1 MSWGLNSFQKP
12 WEVFQLWQPLKA
24 PTLPAQSAEGPLV
37 KTTDSFSGN
46 NHICVLTVHVLGE
59 VLSLVT
65 LFSLEQGLKGLI
77 LK

>member
-1 MSWGLNSFQKP
+1 M
-12 WEVFQLWQPLKA
+12 FQLWQLLKA
-24 PTLPAQSAEGPLV
+24 PTLPAQSAEGHFV

-46 NHICVLTVHVLGE
+46 NHISVLTVHVLGE

-65 LFSLEQGLKGLI
+65 LFSLEHGLKGLI